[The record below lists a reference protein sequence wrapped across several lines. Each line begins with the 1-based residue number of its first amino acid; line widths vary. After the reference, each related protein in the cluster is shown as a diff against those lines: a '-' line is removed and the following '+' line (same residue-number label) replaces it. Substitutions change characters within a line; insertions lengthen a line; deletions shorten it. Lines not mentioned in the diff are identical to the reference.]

1 MKDGRRGGCKSKRI
15 SGGKENERREESIK
29 KSSHVTE
36 EGQIAKSEGPFTLRS
51 LRDDVMTNRR
61 YIS

>member
-1 MKDGRRGGCKSKRI
+1 MDEGVGVNQKEQVEEKKMRGEKRA
-15 SGGKENERREESIK
+15 EK

-36 EGQIAKSEGPFTLRS
+36 EGQIARSEGPFTLRS

-61 YIS
+61 YMS